1 MDPPVHFLG
10 VDGITI
16 ARYHYQRG
24 QWIKFSAVQCWVF
37 KIPGAGILRTLAP
50 SCQNMPMFT
59 SKSVEIQSRTAIAS
73 LQKHHG
79 ALSEPRCQC
88 RVPITRNHLT
98 MSRKIVIK
106 FCVP

>member
-59 SKSVEIQSRTAIAS
+59 SKSVEIQSRTG
-73 LQKHHG
+73 LQVSETSWRPLRTT
-79 ALSEPRCQC
+79 LSMSSA
-88 RVPITRNHLT
+88 NH
-98 MSRKIVIK
+98 
-106 FCVP
+106 P